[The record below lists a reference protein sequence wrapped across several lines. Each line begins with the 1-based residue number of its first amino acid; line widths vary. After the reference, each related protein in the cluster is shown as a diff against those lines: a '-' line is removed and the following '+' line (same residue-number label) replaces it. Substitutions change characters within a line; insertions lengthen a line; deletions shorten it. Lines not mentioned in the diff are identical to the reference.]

1 MTYSI
6 VDIMDMIDES
16 AVEELIWE
24 EEKPETIS
32 FDRVKALVHDG
43 ICGNPSYNKK
53 RNNIRVKGAWRLRL
67 IAALVALAI
76 AAVPCYALIGGKLS
90 RSAVIND
97 GNKYFVGSQVDD
109 DYYIIIDEDGNYR
122 DSHGNEGSLED
133 IISKNEL
140 HKDSEKVKEIEDNV
154 LNPASYVEIAGEKGS
169 DGSVKYPAMIL
180 INNSVCIL
188 TNNAEDGWNLDKG
201 ESLKV
206 KIIKE
211 DAGSAR
217 KRNMI
222 VGYIQ
227 DGVLKKGEAL
237 NSDECECVFT
247 AEATGEYYIYL
258 LSASSDYLTLEG
270 LNIISLN

>member
-1 MTYSI
+1 MTYNI
-6 VDIMDMIDES
+6 VDIIDMFDES

-32 FDRVKALVHDG
+32 FERVKSLVHDG
-43 ICGNPSYNKK
+43 ICGNSSYNRK

-67 IAALVALAI
+67 IAALVALAV

-97 GNKYFVGSQVDD
+97 GNKYYVGSQVND

-188 TNNAEDGWNLDKG
+188 TNNAGDGWNLNKG

-217 KRNMI
+217 KRNLV

-227 DGVLKKGEAL
+227 DGVLKRGEAL
-237 NSDECECVFT
+237 NCDEYECVFT
-247 AEATGEYYIYL
+247 AEAAGEYYIYL

>member
-1 MTYSI
+1 MTYNI

-32 FDRVKALVHDG
+32 FERVKALVHDG

-53 RNNIRVKGAWRLRL
+53 RDNIRVKGAWRLRL
-67 IAALVALAI
+67 IAVLVALAV
-76 AAVPCYALIGGKLS
+76 AAVPCYALISGKLS
-90 RSAVIND
+90 RSAVLND
-97 GNKYFVGSQVDD
+97 ENKYFVGSQVDD

-122 DSHGNEGSLED
+122 DSHGNEGSLEE

-169 DGSVKYPAMIL
+169 DGSVRYPAIIL

-188 TNNAEDGWNLDKG
+188 TNNAGDGWNLDKG

-247 AEATGEYYIYL
+247 AEVAGEYYIYL

>member
-1 MTYSI
+1 MTYNI
-6 VDIMDMIDES
+6 VDIIDMFDES

-32 FDRVKALVHDG
+32 FERVKSLVHDG
-43 ICGNPSYNKK
+43 ICGNSSYNRK

-67 IAALVALAI
+67 IAALVALAV

-97 GNKYFVGSQVDD
+97 GNKYYVGSQVND

-188 TNNAEDGWNLDKG
+188 TNNAGDGWNLNKG

-217 KRNMI
+217 KRNLI

-227 DGVLKKGEAL
+227 DGVLKRGEAF

-247 AEATGEYYIYL
+247 AEAAGEYYIYL

>member
-1 MTYSI
+1 MTYNI
-6 VDIMDMIDES
+6 VDIIDMFDES

-32 FDRVKALVHDG
+32 FERVKALVHDG
-43 ICGNPSYNKK
+43 ISGNSSYNKK
-53 RNNIRVKGAWRLRL
+53 RDNIRVKGAWRLRL
-67 IAALVALAI
+67 IAALVALAV

-97 GNKYFVGSQVDD
+97 GNKYYVGRQVDD

-133 IISKNEL
+133 ILSKNEL
-140 HKDSEKVKEIEDNV
+140 HNSSEIIKEIEDNV
-154 LNPASYVEIAGEKGS
+154 LNPATYVEIAGEKES
-169 DGSVKYPAMIL
+169 DGSVRYPAMIL

-188 TNNAEDGWNLDKG
+188 TNNAGDGWNLDKG

-217 KRNMI
+217 KRNLI

-227 DGVLKKGEAL
+227 DGVLKRGEAL

-247 AEATGEYYIYL
+247 AEAAGEYYIYL
-258 LSASSDYLTLEG
+258 LSANSDYLTLEG

>member
-6 VDIMDMIDES
+6 VDIIDMFDES

-32 FDRVKALVHDG
+32 FERVKALVHDG
-43 ICGNPSYNKK
+43 ICGNSSYNKK
-53 RNNIRVKGAWRLRL
+53 RDNIRVKGAWRLRL
-67 IAALVALAI
+67 IAALVALAV

-169 DGSVKYPAMIL
+169 DGSVRYPAIIL

-188 TNNAEDGWNLDKG
+188 TNNAGDGWNLDKG

-247 AEATGEYYIYL
+247 AEVAGEYYIYL